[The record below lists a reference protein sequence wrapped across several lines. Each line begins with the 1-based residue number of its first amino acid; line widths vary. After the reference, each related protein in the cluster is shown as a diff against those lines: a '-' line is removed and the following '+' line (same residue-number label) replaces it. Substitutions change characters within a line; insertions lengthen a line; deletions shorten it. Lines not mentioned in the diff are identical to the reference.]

1 MLDGK
6 ILVTGA
12 AGNTGRRVIAS
23 LLRYGADIRA
33 FVRRSES
40 RDVLAAMGVH
50 DCAMGTLEDD
60 QSLGAALAGIRQV
73 LHICPPMHPQEDAI
87 AQRLTGLCLKAGVER
102 LILWSVLHPEIEVPH
117 HRRKLAA
124 QTDLMESGLTYTI
137 LQPARYMQHLLPIW
151 KRVQDEGVHV
161 MPFAT
166 DARFSLADLTDL
178 AEAAAIVATRSGHD
192 MATYQL
198 AGPKAL
204 SSVDCAAILAQLLG
218 RPVIAQERSL
228 EDFRIQ
234 AEKSGMPQWRINNML
249 VMNRHYTA
257 HGLTGNGNVL
267 HWLLGRKP
275 TEYGEFVQR
284 ELLNHRAGR

>member
-23 LLRYGADIRA
+23 LLRSGADIRA

-40 RDVLAAMGVH
+40 RDVLAAMGVY
-50 DCAMGTLEDD
+50 DCAMGTLEED
-60 QSLGAALAGIRQV
+60 QPLNAALAGIRQV

-87 AQRLTGLCLKAGVER
+87 AQRLTGLCLQAGVAR
-102 LILWSVLHPEIEVPH
+102 VILWSVLHPEIDVPH
-117 HRRKLAA
+117 HRRKLTA
-124 QTDLMESGLTYTI
+124 QACLIESGLPYTI

-151 KRVQDEGVHV
+151 KRVQEEGVHV

-166 DARFSLADLTDL
+166 HARFSLADLADL
-178 AEAAAIVATRSGHD
+178 AEAAAIVATQPGHEL
-192 MATYQL
+192 ATYQL
-198 AGPKAL
+198 AGPRAL
-204 SSVDCAAILAQLLG
+204 SSVDCAAILTEVLG
-218 RPVIAQERSL
+218 RPIIAQERSL
-228 EDFRIQ
+228 EDFRVQ
-234 AEKSGMPQWRINNML
+234 AEKAGMPQWRIDNML

-275 TEYGEFVQR
+275 MEYREFVQR
-284 ELLNHRAGR
+284 ELLNHPA